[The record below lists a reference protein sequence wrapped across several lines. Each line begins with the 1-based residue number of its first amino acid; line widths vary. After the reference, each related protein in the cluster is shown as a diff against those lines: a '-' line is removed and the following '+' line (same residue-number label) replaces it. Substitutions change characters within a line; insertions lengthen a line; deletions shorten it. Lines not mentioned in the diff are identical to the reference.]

1 MQEVS
6 ALVQPPPWLGS
17 SPASSMMGSD
27 HTHHTQVGD
36 REESGGGRSAHAQW
50 APEMTVHSPVS
61 GDSGS
66 RVM

>member
-36 REESGGGRSAHAQW
+36 LEESGGG
-50 APEMTVHSPVS
+50 P
-61 GDSGS
+61 
-66 RVM
+66 